1 MLQAIWDVLDNYGLE
16 VTEIAEAMKTLIW
29 FNPDT
34 NEYEGNLAKLVD
46 FPVIGDIL
54 KAFASAIPNVQLD

>member
-1 MLQAIWDVLDNYGLE
+1 MLQAIWDVLANYGLD

-29 FNPDT
+29 FNPD
-34 NEYEGNLAKLVD
+34 
-46 FPVIGDIL
+46 IL